1 MLLIILLPWNISTP
15 IYPQAKC
22 HWILVT
28 WGVIP
33 VALGYSGL
41 LPRVPRHLA
50 LRYVEAVMSQGQ
62 HLKFTQRKQ
71 RTECRKFGT
80 RCPLQFLMDAFDR
93 NRVVPDRLGQC
104 LSTFSGKAGS
114 QSKRHEVD
122 KVLKPFLSTW
132 CHTAGLS

>member
-1 MLLIILLPWNISTP
+1 MLGKVKVMLLIILLPWNISTP

-93 NRVVPDRLGQC
+93 NRVVPDRLGAVPQH
-104 LSTFSGKAGS
+104 LLWEGRVPIQET
-114 QSKRHEVD
+114 
-122 KVLKPFLSTW
+122 
-132 CHTAGLS
+132 